1 MRECACVVTT
11 ARAHKQRGRGGR
23 GQSAWPAMSV
33 STKVRA
39 VYDALEM
46 RKNKQALKLL
56 APLLDKKPTNAQL
69 RILKALALVRSGRK
83 EEALALS
90 RELKGEKEVQRD
102 ETLLNN
108 LAIVFR
114 EGGSAAEATACFEA
128 ALANDPGNEEL
139 ALCLFGAYVRER
151 NFLKL
156 QQQAQKMA
164 KQFGRDAYAVWA
176 IVATSLQVS
185 ARAHMHLMP
194 VTAHGYLHM
203 SGHMGM

>member
-1 MRECACVVTT
+1 
-11 ARAHKQRGRGGR
+11 
-23 GQSAWPAMSV
+23 MSV

-90 RELKGEKEVQRD
+90 RELKSEKEVQRD

-114 EGGSAAEATACFEA
+114 EGGSAAEATECFEA

-185 ARAHMHLMP
+185 ARPHRHHMP
-194 VTAHGYLHM
+194 VRAHGYLDT
-203 SGHMGM
+203 